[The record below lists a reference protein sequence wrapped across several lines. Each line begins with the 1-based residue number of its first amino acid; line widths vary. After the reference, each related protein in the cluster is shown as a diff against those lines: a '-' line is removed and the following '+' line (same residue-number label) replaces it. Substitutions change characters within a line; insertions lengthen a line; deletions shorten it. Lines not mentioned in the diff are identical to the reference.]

1 MSYQWID
8 LGDGRQ
14 VFRKVETHEP
24 KRSALACPMLNLD
37 TMAPVQSQ
45 ATGKVYESK
54 AALRLEYKQ
63 LGMVEIGNDPAR
75 TRPKKREKTPDHVI
89 STAIDKAAARYARG
103 ERVKP

>member
-24 KRSALACPMLNLD
+24 KRSSLPMPMLALD

-45 ATGKVYESK
+45 ATGKVYDSK
-54 AALRLEYKQ
+54 AALRAEYKQ
-63 LGMVEIGNDPAR
+63 LGMVEVGNDPAR
-75 TRPKKREKTPDHVI
+75 LRKPKREKTPDHVI
-89 STAIDKAAARYARG
+89 SQAIDKAAGRHARG
-103 ERVKP
+103 ERVK